1 MIHKIGIDIG
11 LTKIECAVLDP
22 NNNIIYR
29 ERTSTDN
36 EKGTTYIYS
45 KIKEIY
51 QDAINKTNIK
61 EFTIGIGM
69 PGSISKNTSMLK
81 NSGIFV
87 NRKVKPEIEELLG
100 HKITIAN
107 DANCFALA
115 ESILGAAKDYN
126 VVFGII
132 LGSGVGGGLVINK
145 KLRVGSQGV
154 AGEWGHT
161 DLDPF
166 NELQC
171 FCGKIGCV
179 ETWLSGSGLVRRH
192 RSFNTLSISAN
203 ASAKEISTWSGGRST
218 IMMEYFDKFGQAVAN
233 LIQVV
238 DPDCIV
244 IGGGLSNIPL
254 LYTEGPIAIKKHL
267 FNDAFDTPILPPT
280 LGDSAGVIGAALIGC
295 QSN

>member
-1 MIHKIGIDIG
+1 MIHKVGIDIG

-29 ERTSTDN
+29 ERTSTEN
-36 EKGTTYIYS
+36 EQGTTHIYS

-51 QDAINKTNIK
+51 QDAINKTKIK

-87 NRKVKPEIEELLG
+87 NRKVAPEIEELLG
-100 HKITIAN
+100 HKVTIAN

-115 ESILGAAKDYN
+115 ESMLGAAKDYN
-126 VVFGII
+126 LVFGII
-132 LGSGVGGGLVINK
+132 LGTGVGGGLVIKK

-161 DLDPF
+161 DLDAF
-166 NELQC
+166 NELPC

-179 ETWLSGSGLVRRH
+179 ETWISGAGLERRYS
-192 RSFNTLSISAN
+192 SFNNGARVT
-203 ASAKEISTWSGGRST
+203 AKEISTWSGGRST

-233 LIQVV
+233 LIQVI

-244 IGGGLSNIPL
+244 IGGGLSNVPL

-267 FNDAFDTPILPPT
+267 FNDAFDTPVLPPA
-280 LGDSAGVIGAALIGC
+280 LGDSAGVIGAALIGY

>member
-1 MIHKIGIDIG
+1 MIYKIGIDIG
-11 LTKIECAVLDP
+11 LTKIECAVLDS

-29 ERTSTDN
+29 ERTSTEN
-36 EKGTTYIYS
+36 EQGTTHIYS
-45 KIKEIY
+45 KVKEIY
-51 QDAINKTNIK
+51 QDALNKTKVQN
-61 EFTIGIGM
+61 FTIGIGI
-69 PGSISKNTSMLK
+69 PGSISKDTGMLK

-100 HKITIAN
+100 HKVTIAN

-115 ESILGAAKDYN
+115 ESILGAAKDYD

-132 LGSGVGGGLVINK
+132 LGTGVGGGLVISK
-145 KLRVGSQGV
+145 KLRVGPQGV

-161 DLDPF
+161 DLDAF
-166 NELQC
+166 NELPC
-171 FCGKIGCV
+171 FCSKIGCV
-179 ETWLSGSGLVRRH
+179 ETWISGSGLERRYS
-192 RSFNTLSISAN
+192 SFNNGARAT
-203 ASAKEISTWSGGRST
+203 AKEISTWSGGRST

-233 LIQVV
+233 LIQVI

-244 IGGGLSNIPL
+244 IGGGLSNVPL

-267 FNDAFDTPILPPT
+267 FNDTFDTPIMPPA
-280 LGDSAGVIGAALIGC
+280 LGDSAGVIGAALIGY